1 MLNAKICQDLVIL
14 NYLGVSKHLF
24 LGGGRRGGGGENGLQ
39 DLFRCLIAILSTIV
53 GRGLYTFNYT

>member
-14 NYLGVSKHLF
+14 NYLGISKHLF
-24 LGGGRRGGGGENGLQ
+24 LGGGGGGENGLQ